1 MATTVAGLA
10 SNFDWKSFIDQIMQV
25 ERVPADRLETEK
37 NVNSQKVALLS
48 NLGTRMTALQTAA
61 KALEANG
68 VFGQRTTK
76 SLTSGSTWSTSAASG
91 TATGTYKIAVSQV
104 ATAASRASTTNGA
117 SPLSPTDDVAGLT
130 LATLS
135 VASGINAG
143 TFTVNGHK
151 VTVALTDSLKDV
163 FDAISLATSG
173 DVTASYD
180 SAADKI
186 TLTSATDDVMIG
198 AANDTSN
205 FLRALKLGNNG
216 TDTITSSARLGTVKT
231 SSPLASSNLATAIT
245 AVNGT
250 GDGSFS
256 INGVSIAYNVNT
268 DTVSAVLK
276 RINQSTAGVN
286 ANYDTVNDR
295 FSLANSST
303 GDLGISVSE
312 DTGGFLNALGLMGGA
327 AFVRGDDAKFTIGGG
342 PVLTSASNT
351 LSSSA
356 HGVTGLS
363 ISVTGTETQT
373 IEVAA
378 NTDSMQT
385 KIQGFLDKFNEVQDY
400 LTSVTKV
407 STDSKG
413 KVTAAVLASNREI
426 QEWGRSLRT
435 LAFNSLAGMSG
446 TVTRLEQLGIDFKKG
461 SSNLE
466 ISDTAKLTE
475 ALTNRSPDVSQF
487 FDTRTTGFAARL
499 DQFIGKISGQND
511 DQQKRLNKN
520 NTNIDAQIEAI
531 ERHLT
536 QQRSLM
542 ESAFIQMET
551 AQSKLKSQQS
561 TIDRVFSIS
570 SS

>member
-363 ISVTGTETQT
+363 ISVTGAETQT